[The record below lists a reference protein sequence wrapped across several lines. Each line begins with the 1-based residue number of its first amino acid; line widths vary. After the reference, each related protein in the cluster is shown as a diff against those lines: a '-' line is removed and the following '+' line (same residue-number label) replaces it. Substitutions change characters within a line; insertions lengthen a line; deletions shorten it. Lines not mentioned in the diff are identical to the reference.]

1 MDKKIN
7 ISNFFLIIA
16 IVIIFIMGFFIYL
29 LYNNNQ
35 KANMEIARL
44 NEQLSAYESTIN
56 SLQSNIN
63 GLQDNVTNLKGT
75 IDNVSKIINSTES
88 DDNSTSKDTTKNNY
102 NLKLGNYTVNE
113 IKEDE
118 GGVTNEEC
126 GVKLTENNEFKIYMG
141 WGVSHSGKYEIKDNN
156 LICKSTLLEWE
167 GGAGDGNRK
176 TDVVFTFKIIN
187 DNKLELSSID
197 INDKNTKNLIYN
209 DGLTIGM
216 TYSIN

>member
-1 MDKKIN
+1 
-7 ISNFFLIIA
+7 
-16 IVIIFIMGFFIYL
+16 
-29 LYNNNQ
+29 
-35 KANMEIARL
+35 
-44 NEQLSAYESTIN
+44 
-56 SLQSNIN
+56 
-63 GLQDNVTNLKGT
+63 
-75 IDNVSKIINSTES
+75 
-88 DDNSTSKDTTKNNY
+88 
-102 NLKLGNYTVNE
+102 
-113 IKEDE
+113 
-118 GGVTNEEC
+118 
-126 GVKLTENNEFKIYMG
+126 MG